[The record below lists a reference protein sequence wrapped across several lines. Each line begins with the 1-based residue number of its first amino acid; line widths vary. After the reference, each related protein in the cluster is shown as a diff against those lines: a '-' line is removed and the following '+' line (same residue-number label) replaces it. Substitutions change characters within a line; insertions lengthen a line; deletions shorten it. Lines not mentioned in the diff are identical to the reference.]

1 MPYIQNNIT
10 KYNIQKKPI
19 FNFKYNS
26 TFFIKFLFIIS
37 FLLIIIIKNHN
48 IYIFQRSVYKFD
60 KKIDYINYE
69 SNIITKKIKKYAG
82 WMLWNDNQYY
92 FINGIIRKYKPKNCL
107 EIGVAR
113 GGSSIL
119 ILNAIKD
126 IKNSFLVSLD
136 LNKKLYFKK
145 KYETGYRVK
154 KYFPELTKNW
164 QLFTGEQPHI
174 FLQNLNL
181 TFEFVFLDTAHI
193 SPGEFINLI
202 EKLPFLNENA
212 IIILHDITW
221 HFLRE
226 YKKKRNNIR
235 QHKYI

>member
-48 IYIFQRSVYKFD
+48 IYIFQRRVYKFD
-60 KKIDYINYE
+60 KKFDYINYE

-136 LNKKLYFKK
+136 LNKQLYFKK

-164 QLFTGEQPHI
+164 KLFTGE
-174 FLQNLNL
+174 
-181 TFEFVFLDTAHI
+181 
-193 SPGEFINLI
+193 
-202 EKLPFLNENA
+202 
-212 IIILHDITW
+212 
-221 HFLRE
+221 
-226 YKKKRNNIR
+226 
-235 QHKYI
+235 